1 MVPVPAERSL
11 RGAPVLSIGA
21 MSPLLLTLAALAL
34 LALCVVGLALWV
46 TVWSRVLRRGFP
58 FDAVETVTTSDG
70 AQIVLGHLKPRG
82 EASHLPPV
90 ILCHGLA
97 MNRHAFAL
105 DPERSL
111 AARLAGAGR
120 DVWVLELRGAHPETR
135 SAATRFSTFDSY
147 VEVDLPEA
155 IAFVCAA
162 TGAAQVDWI
171 GFSMGGMLAYAYLG
185 AGRGERVRRLVTIG
199 SPVRFADH
207 PHGRQLI
214 PPRPVVALARRLRYT
229 PFRALAL
236 LVAPLMLRR
245 VPYRITRAVRP
256 WNYSNSMLRAV
267 MANSFGD
274 VPTGVTM
281 QFIRWI
287 NEGTFNS
294 NDGRRDYDAGLADIR
309 TPMLV
314 IVGSRDRLAPPIV
327 ARHAFAL
334 SGSPEKEFLEV
345 GRATGAGREYDHLDL
360 VLGEH
365 APDEVFPPAIEW
377 VSRA

>member
-1 MVPVPAERSL
+1 
-11 RGAPVLSIGA
+11 
-21 MSPLLLTLAALAL
+21 MSPLLLTLAAIVL
-34 LALCVVGLALWV
+34 LGVGLVLWV
-46 TVWSRVLRRGFP
+46 TLWSRILRRGFP
-58 FDAVETVTTSDG
+58 FDEVETVGTTDG
-70 AQIVLGHLKPRG
+70 ASIVFGHLKPHG
-82 EASHLPPV
+82 GASALPPV

-111 AARLAGAGR
+111 AARLAAEGR

-147 VEVDLPEA
+147 VEVDIPEA

-162 TGAAQVDWI
+162 TGAPQVDWI

-199 SPVRFADH
+199 SPVRFASH
-207 PHGRQLI
+207 PRGRRLV
-214 PPRPVVALARRLRYT
+214 PPRAVVALAGRLRYT
-229 PFRALAL
+229 PFRLLAL

-256 WNYSNSMLRAV
+256 WNYSSTMLRAA

-287 NEGTFNS
+287 NEGRFNS
-294 NDGRRDYDAGLADIR
+294 NDGRRDYDAGLKNIHV
-309 TPMLV
+309 PMLV
-314 IVGSRDRLAPPIV
+314 VVGSRDRLAPANV
-327 ARHAFAL
+327 ARHAIELA
-334 SGSPEKEFLEV
+334 GSAEKQFRV
-345 GRATGAGREYDHLDL
+345 IGRATGAGREYDHLDL
-360 VLGEH
+360 LLGGH
-365 APDEVFPPAIEW
+365 AHEEVFPPVIEW
-377 VSRA
+377 LSQR

>member
-1 MVPVPAERSL
+1 M
-11 RGAPVLSIGA
+11 
-21 MSPLLLTLAALAL
+21 PLLITLGLIVLALA
-34 LALCVVGLALWV
+34 GLALWV
-46 TVWSRVLRRGFP
+46 TLWSRVLRRGFP
-58 FDAVETVTTSDG
+58 FDAVEVVTTGDG
-70 AQIVLGHLKPRG
+70 ARIVLGRLRPRG
-82 EASHLPPV
+82 EPKALPPV

-111 AARLAGAGR
+111 ASRLAAEGR

-147 VEVDLPEA
+147 VEVDIPEA
-155 IAFVCAA
+155 IAFVRTA
-162 TGAAQVDWI
+162 TGADQVDWI

-185 AGRGERVRRLVTIG
+185 AARGDGVRRLVTIG

-207 PHGRQLI
+207 PHGRGLL
-214 PPRPVVALARRLRYT
+214 PPRAVVALTGRLRYT
-229 PFRALAL
+229 PFRVLAL

-256 WNYSNSMLRAV
+256 WNYRTPMLRAV

-287 NEGTFNS
+287 NEGRFDS
-294 NDGRRDYDAGLADIR
+294 NDGRRDYDAGLANIR
-309 TPMLV
+309 TPLLV
-314 IVGSRDRLAPPIV
+314 IVGSRDRLAPANV
-327 ARHAFAL
+327 ARHAFHQT
-334 SGSPEKEFLEV
+334 GSEEKEFLEV

-365 APDEVFPPAIEW
+365 APDEVFPAAVEW
-377 VSRA
+377 VSRTGSSDREPT

>member
-1 MVPVPAERSL
+1 ML
-11 RGAPVLSIGA
+11 W
-21 MSPLLLTLAALAL
+21 LLLPLAAIALAVL
-34 LALCVVGLALWV
+34 GLVLWV
-46 TVWSRVLRRGFP
+46 TIWSRVLRRGFP
-58 FDAVETVTTSDG
+58 FDEIHTVSTSDG
-70 AQIVLGHLKPRG
+70 ARVVLGRLKPRG
-82 EASHLPPV
+82 DASPLPPV
-90 ILCHGLA
+90 VLCHGLA

-105 DPERSL
+105 DAERSL
-111 AARLAGAGR
+111 AVLLADRGR

-135 SAATRFSTFDSY
+135 NPATRFSTFDSY

-155 IAFVCAA
+155 IAFVRATTRAA
-162 TGAAQVDWI
+162 AVDWI

-185 AGRGERVRRLVTIG
+185 AARGEHIRRLVTLG
-199 SPVRFADH
+199 SPVRFNAH
-207 PHGRQLI
+207 PHGRRLV
-214 PPRPVVALARRLRYT
+214 PPRLLVALAARLQYT

-256 WNYSNSMLRAV
+256 WNYSTPMLRAV

-294 NDGRRDYDAGLADIR
+294 NDGRLDYDAGLRDIR
-309 TPMLV
+309 APMLV
-314 IVGSRDRLAPPIV
+314 IVGSRDRLAPAKV
-327 ARHAFAL
+327 ARQAFDQ
-334 SGSPEKEFLEV
+334 SGSAEKKLLEI

-360 VLGEH
+360 VLGGH
-365 APDEVFPPAIEW
+365 AHEEVFPAVVDWLETP
-377 VSRA
+377 